1 MIYNFLYI
9 YAVLVRKVMSLFFRL
24 DDGLNN
30 ALDLI
35 LECEFDTFLDEFCDS
50 LLFNDFR
57 DSLLCDN

>member
-35 LECEFDTFLDEFCDS
+35 LECECDTFLDEFCDS

>member
-9 YAVLVRKVMSLFFRL
+9 YAVLVKKVMSLFFKL

-35 LECEFDTFLDEFCDS
+35 LECEADTFLDEVCDS
-50 LLFNDFR
+50 LLFNDFLY
-57 DSLLCDN
+57 SLLCDN